1 MYRDAAELKEDFR
14 APHSAASPGLQL
26 APNLW
31 VVQES
36 TILRGRGQWGIIR
49 H

>member
-14 APHSAASPGLQL
+14 APHRAASPNFQL
-26 APNLW
+26 SPNLW
-31 VVQES
+31 VVQEP
-36 TILRGRGQWGIIR
+36 TVLRERGWQGIIR